1 MKYHGYCLLLMLVL
15 LYLVWHKKYKETCIV
30 LVGGGIVM
38 FLLQQNVYEP
48 YDNCGNDES
57 VRECGYRVN
66 CVVGDTAPCHIY
78 KTFSTF
84 EPESL
89 FKNIINPHFKKQ
101 LYVREQL
108 ANSKTLIVPEK
119 ATPIAGGGTS
129 IIDRQLV
136 RGVNG
141 ESELFR
147 NIRVIMDDLTQD
159 QIDLVV
165 GSPGNIF
172 DTSSLDDLNYR
183 LSSIGPFS
191 LEDIIISWNENH
203 ASTALSA
210 SYDDVSGTL
219 ERAFFEA
226 YDNLVRNFEDNCE
239 FISERGKCDTERLCG
254 ITSYYNINKLH
265 RSIADLSTVA
275 TGEILVP
282 TVDDV
287 VLLNDTA
294 INDESTLN
302 FKLQTNNTSVFD
314 KFTMLSG
321 CPSSKY
327 DPLIFETLSSKIQ
340 EKIGTTAST
349 TATTYMEQTDEALIQ
364 KLEELHN
371 PTSTP
376 PWKRGDGSVA
386 SLSDEEGKQ
395 LKILYGLQVLYN
407 FCLATRKNED
417 NDLLLGYLVLLPS
430 SYVQVEISDTPCM
443 GTKLDNGQ
451 NCSTVVPQLNS
462 ELDTIDFSTITSENC
477 GERYR
482 EEPIPLNADEGSV
495 ASTHQC
501 MWNDT
506 QNLCSDSL
514 NIDGHRMV
522 DTLCE
527 EDELQRKIIED
538 SSRPWWSRQLIDDI
552 KDEVISPPRWM
563 NPPQTLTPEEV
574 QNELINQ
581 NETYLDEQLDALTS
595 LKYLTDN
602 PEWNDVNQ
610 WVTGS
615 SGNTLPEVVKKYF
628 GVDDNISELKDKAKR
643 ILKEEAVLI
652 EEVELLKII
661 KVLIEYAEATSSFI
675 SVTDMRQ
682 KLITNITQYA
692 SEETNTIND
701 AEAVDLQ
708 SAAQD
713 MEVLNNQLDRASG
726 RMRGTKISR
735 YYQTIGVVTRAP
747 LQIVTTPMTVY
758 KESIHTMVSTSKI
771 GRFYGTLSRLLKL
784 SLIGKSGSRMMGFL
798 GFTVLGD
805 FLLAYDLVDLALGDL
820 NPLHAYEIA
829 QGYMTQRYVREFND
843 LYTNLGS
850 HPVLVKMIDPRLSA
864 QGVDAV
870 HDIILDR
877 KKGTYNNKQDMEDAL
892 MNLTWYD
899 HEFQYIKLI
908 WSQAQLKTGLDMVRN
923 GTCLQMKPD
932 LCYRRNIRITN
943 TDLAQ
948 CNELQTISSTTVPV
962 VNLDELSDNLTLP
975 IGKLGPDIVRLSDN
989 AGGLKVNAPHELH
1002 YWWVEPPTHATALYD
1017 AATGVIDW
1025 INTTDDLDG
1034 IMQWANT
1041 GCIDAATVV
1050 NSAAWRN
1057 IKSPT
1062 LLLWAQQCPTAKI
1075 YVDEQARAGG
1085 PSIKTNLEK
1094 KLDELRPDELY
1105 YARGEA
1111 TDGDSQGPILHTFR
1125 GTGLCLP
1132 GSECYNARELLSR
1145 WDDPGNTGMLYGVQ
1159 NACSTMICGK
1169 YEDNNI
1175 CNDHCNTRSST
1186 STRCCQGTERGIM
1199 YRLGEDR
1206 DLAWEEN
1213 DRVMYNQAEKVG
1225 YCASDAFAATTSEDN
1240 QACNVEVIRKNTDL
1254 VNLHN
1259 RQIIDPYNYK
1269 PRYTSEELERYDP
1282 DYELRPNK
1290 ALLIGSHDN
1299 CMDQSTSTNAATAEL
1314 VDVIRGD
1321 LQEAG
1326 IGGAVCCRP
1335 DQYVKTD
1342 GLSGDVM
1349 CADCLGPSH
1358 YMNPEGTS
1366 CIANE
1371 CTCENGV
1378 PSVADNCSHTS
1389 SFDLS
1394 CCPVDG
1400 LERCSSCN
1408 PDYYLVS
1415 NLRAAQT
1422 STCTPK
1428 LESGH
1433 ASGCNSVDCYKCSS
1447 GKARYCNQKITGVS
1461 SFFSTMA
1468 DVTEGAL
1475 GGVCSDASSRG
1486 EWMCE

>member
-57 VRECGYRVN
+57 IRDCGYRVN
-66 CVVGDTAPCHIY
+66 CEDGNTSPCNNY
-78 KTFSTF
+78 TTFSTF
-84 EPESL
+84 EQDSL
-89 FKNIINPHFKKQ
+89 FKNITNPDFKKQ

-108 ANSKTLIVPEK
+108 ANSKTLFVPEK
-119 ATPIAGGGTS
+119 ASPIAGGGTS

-136 RGVNG
+136 RGDNG

-147 NIRVIMDDLTQD
+147 NIRDIMVDLTQD
-159 QIDLVV
+159 QIDRVV
-165 GSPGNIF
+165 DPAGNVF
-172 DTSSLDDLNYR
+172 DTSRLDDLNYR

-191 LEDIIISWNENH
+191 LEDIIINWNENH
-203 ASTALSA
+203 AAAALSA
-210 SYDDVSGTL
+210 SYDDVRGAL
-219 ERAFFEA
+219 EIAFFEA

-282 TVDDV
+282 TVDGV
-287 VLLNDTA
+287 VLQHDTA
-294 INDESTLN
+294 INDDSTLN
-302 FKLQTNNTSVFD
+302 FKLHPNDTSIFD

-340 EKIGTTAST
+340 DKIGTPTST
-349 TATTYMEQTDEALIQ
+349 TATTYMERTDEALVQ
-364 KLEELHN
+364 KLEGLHTN
-371 PTSTP
+371 SIS
-376 PWKRGDGSVA
+376 WMRGDGSVA
-386 SLSDEEGKQ
+386 APRDEEEKQ

-417 NDLLLGYLVLLPS
+417 NDLLLGYLVLLRS

-462 ELDTIDFSTITSENC
+462 ERDTIDFSTITSENC

-482 EEPIPLNADEGSV
+482 EEPVPLNADVDSV

-506 QNLCSDSL
+506 QNVCSDSL

-538 SSRPWWSRQLIDDI
+538 RSRQQPQLIDDI
-552 KDEVISPPRWM
+552 KDQVMSLPGWM
-563 NPPQTLTPEEV
+563 DPQHTLTSVEV

-581 NETYLDEQLDALTS
+581 NEIYLDEQLNALTS
-595 LKYLTDN
+595 LKYLMDN
-602 PEWNDVNQ
+602 PQWNDVNRL
-610 WVTGS
+610 VTES
-615 SGNTLPEVVKKYF
+615 PENTFPEVVKKYF
-628 GVDDNISELKDKAKR
+628 GVDDKISELKDKAKR

-661 KVLIEYAEATSSFI
+661 KVLIDYAEAASSFI
-675 SVTDMRQ
+675 SLSDMRT
-682 KLITNITQYA
+682 KIVTNITQYA

-701 AEAVDLQ
+701 AEAVELQ
-708 SAAQD
+708 AAAQD

-726 RMRGTKISR
+726 RMRGSKINR
-735 YYQTIGVVTRAP
+735 YYQTIGIVIRTP

-771 GRFYGTLSRLLKL
+771 ARVYGTLSRLLKY
-784 SLIGKSGSRMMGFL
+784 SLIGKAGPRMMGFI
-798 GFTVLGD
+798 GFTILGD
-805 FLLAYDLVDLALGDL
+805 FLLAYDLVNLALGDL

-829 QGYMTQRYVREFND
+829 HGYMDSRYVHEFNE

-850 HPVLVKMIDPRLSA
+850 HPVMVKMIDPRLSA

-877 KKGTYNNKQDMEDAL
+877 KKGTYHSKQDMEDAL

-923 GTCLQMKPD
+923 GRCLQMKPD
-932 LCYRRNIRITN
+932 LCYRRNIRTNN

-948 CNELQTISSTTVPV
+948 CNDLQNQSSTV
-962 VNLDELSDNLTLP
+962 VNLDELSDNLIIP
-975 IGKLGPDIVRLSDN
+975 IGKLGPEIVSLSDN
-989 AGGLKVNAPHELH
+989 AGGTKVNAPSELH

-1017 AATGVIDW
+1017 AAASTIDW
-1025 INTTDDLDG
+1025 INTTDDLDYL
-1034 IMQWANT
+1034 MQWSNT
-1041 GCIDAATVV
+1041 GCLDAATVV
-1050 NSAAWRN
+1050 NSEDWRT

-1062 LLLWAQQCPTAKI
+1062 LLTWARQCPTAKI
-1075 YVDEQARAGG
+1075 FVDEQARAGG

-1094 KLDELRPDELY
+1094 ILDELRPDELY
-1105 YARGEA
+1105 HVRGGA
-1111 TDGDSQGPILHTFR
+1111 SDDDPPGPILHTFR

-1132 GSECYNARELLSR
+1132 GSACHDARELLSR
-1145 WDDPGNTGMLYGVQ
+1145 TVNPDYRRSNNSSLLYDVQ

-1186 STRCCQGTERGIM
+1186 RCCQGTERGIM
-1199 YRLGEDR
+1199 YRINEDR
-1206 DLAWEEN
+1206 YPGEEER
-1213 DRVMYNQAEKVG
+1213 DRVMYNHAEKVG
-1225 YCASDAFAATTSEDN
+1225 YCSSDETLATTTQDN
-1240 QACNVEVIRKNTDL
+1240 QACNDEVTRKNNDL
-1254 VNLHN
+1254 SNLHN
-1259 RQIIDPYNYK
+1259 RQIMDPYNYK

-1290 ALLIGSHDN
+1290 ALLIGSPDN
-1299 CMDQSTSTNAATAEL
+1299 CMDQSTSNNAATEEL
-1314 VDVIRGD
+1314 VDVIRDD

-1326 IGGAVCCRP
+1326 IGGAICCRP

-1371 CTCENGV
+1371 CTCENGT

-1389 SFDLS
+1389 FFDLR

-1415 NLRAAQT
+1415 NLQAAQT
-1422 STCTPK
+1422 STCKLK
-1428 LESGH
+1428 LESGGR
-1433 ASGCNSVDCYKCSS
+1433 ASGCHSVDCQKCLS
-1447 GKARYCNQKITGVS
+1447 GKARYCNHAITGVS
-1461 SFFSTMA
+1461 TFFSTMA
-1468 DVTEGAL
+1468 DVAGGAL
-1475 GGVCSDASSRG
+1475 GGVCSDASSGG